1 MIVVMIE
8 KYKRIT
14 KEIIDILNEEV
25 VDHEK
30 LGYKIDERQDLI
42 TKFKR
47 EELDAFRKE
56 YWEKYLPIDKIIKS
70 KLEEQIIKA
79 KKELF
84 DHRNKQTVSTA
95 YVKAGKNNLNIFSK
109 KV

>member
-1 MIVVMIE
+1 MVE
-8 KYKRIT
+8 AYKRIT
-14 KEIIDILNEEV
+14 EEILDILNEEA

-30 LGYKIDERQDLI
+30 LGYKIDERQALI
-42 TKFKR
+42 MKFKR
-47 EELDAFRKE
+47 DELDAFRKE
-56 YWEKYLPIDKIIKS
+56 YWEKYLPIDKIIKD

-95 YVKAGKNNLNIFSK
+95 YVKAGKNILNIFSK

>member
-1 MIVVMIE
+1 MIE
-8 KYKRIT
+8 DYKRIT
-14 KEIIDILNEEV
+14 QEILDILNEEV

-30 LGYKIDERQDLI
+30 LGCKIDERQDLI
-42 TKFKR
+42 TEFKSD
-47 EELDAFRKE
+47 ELEAFRKE
-56 YWEKYLPIDKIIKS
+56 YRKKYLPLDNIIKD

-95 YVKAGKNNLNIFSK
+95 YVKAGKNILNIFSK